1 MAFPDIPTLLLV
13 TAASNAMVAVFMW
26 LMHRAKP
33 RAGYFHLLSLG
44 AAATAIGW
52 GLYATRLWNWSALIA
67 YAAANL
73 LIVAYPMLLFLAIY
87 RYLGLAHEL
96 RARIALQLLWGLL
109 GVGMIL
115 AIGDRFS
122 MVLLASGGNALM
134 FGLSMITL
142 IRFGRP
148 YDLARATMLAAVA
161 ASTLVLAVRLVMVL
175 TGGFSLSAGDPV
187 FVSISLL
194 IPLLSSF
201 MLAMAFPVGE
211 FRRDEQQ
218 LVALAERD
226 ALTALPNRTVL
237 QNTLDRHIDTLRTPL
252 AVAFLDLDDFKR
264 INDSLGHA
272 TGDALLQAVADRLRN
287 HLQPGELLSRFGGD
301 EFVFL
306 LPAEVTQMEPRARQ
320 ILECL
325 ATPFVMEQRQL
336 HVAASLGLSHFP
348 TDATRPRELLRCAD
362 TALFRAKDT
371 ARGRAVRY
379 VEQMGKAAEAEL
391 ALETELRDA
400 LQLQRL
406 ELRFQPRLSLS
417 SDTCCCAEALI
428 RLRATSGDWI
438 DPSEL
443 IRVAERC
450 GLVSRIGEVVLT
462 QAGIA
467 LHALRDIHPDFSLS
481 VNLSPLEL
489 RDPQIVDRIAH
500 MLRAQ
505 DLPPDALELELTET
519 ALIEQPQLAEQRL
532 QAIHSL
538 GVHIAL
544 DDFGTGYSGLSHL
557 LHYPISV
564 VKIDRSF
571 IGDMRGN
578 AKAHALVVGV
588 TGLARQLGLSVVAE
602 GVEDHGTQQ
611 LLAALGCD
619 QAQGFVIAEPM
630 PLPALIQWL
639 RTPPDARIDPSVA
652 AA

>member
-67 YAAANL
+67 YVGANL

-96 RARIALQLLWGLL
+96 RARIILQLLWGLL

-134 FGLSMITL
+134 FGLSMISL

-148 YDLARATMLAAVA
+148 YDLARATMLAAVS
-161 ASTLVLAVRLVMVL
+161 ASTLVLTVRLVMVL
-175 TGGFSLSAGDPV
+175 TGGFSLSAGDPL
-187 FVSISLL
+187 FISISLL

-218 LVALAERD
+218 LIALAERD
-226 ALTALPNRTVL
+226 ALTSLPNRTVL
-237 QNTLDRHIDTLRTPL
+237 QRVLTRHVEVMRTPL

-272 TGDALLQAVADRLRN
+272 TGDALLQALAARLQR
-287 HLQPGELLSRFGGD
+287 HLQPGEMVSRFGGD
-301 EFVFL
+301 EFVLL
-306 LPAEVTQMEPRARQ
+306 LPTELAQMESRARA
-320 ILECL
+320 ILDCL
-325 ATPFVMEQRQL
+325 DAPFVLDKRQL

-362 TALFRAKDT
+362 TALFRAKAQ
-371 ARGRAVRY
+371 ARGRVVRY
-379 VEQMGKAAEAEL
+379 VEHMGKAAEAEL

-400 LQLQRL
+400 LQSQRI
-406 ELRFQPRLSLS
+406 ELRFQPRLTLASG
-417 SDTCCCAEALI
+417 TCSCAEALI
-428 RLRATSGDWI
+428 RLRSAEGDWI

-450 GLVSRIGEVVLT
+450 GLMSRVGEVVLA
-462 QAGIA
+462 QAGAA
-467 LHALRDIHPDFSLS
+467 LHALRAIHPDFSLS

-500 MLRAQ
+500 LLRVQA
-505 DLPPDALELELTET
+505 LPPDALELELTET

-538 GVHIAL
+538 GVRVAL

-571 IGDMRGN
+571 IADMQSN
-578 AKAHALVVGV
+578 PKAHALVVGV

-602 GVEDHGTQQ
+602 GVENGSTQQ

-619 QAQGFVIAEPM
+619 QAQGFVIAEP
-630 PLPALIQWL
+630 LSLNALIEWL
-639 RTPPDARIDPSVA
+639 RTSAEDFVDQPEEST
-652 AA
+652 